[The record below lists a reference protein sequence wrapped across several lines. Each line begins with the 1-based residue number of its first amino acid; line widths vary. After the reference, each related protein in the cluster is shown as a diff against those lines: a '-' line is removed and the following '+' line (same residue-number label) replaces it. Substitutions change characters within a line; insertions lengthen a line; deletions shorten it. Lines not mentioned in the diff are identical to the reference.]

1 MTPANDAQQLDERAH
16 ENRLQ
21 ISVDDAAAIDGFNA
35 AAEAAFPTVREIDA
49 PGFEQA
55 ADINT
60 HPVGLSPRA
69 ASDPGENSTRKSLI
83 KKKLARTNLAKK
95 NLAKKSLARHVQ
107 RKSTLTERGF
117 GCIALDRPAD
127 GVNVGHALRAA
138 LGFGARMVI
147 LGGADPKINVRKLST
162 DPGRAYRHVPVL
174 EVDDIFDA
182 MPNDCTP
189 VAVEIT
195 DDAVDLVNFVHPERA
210 CYIFGPE
217 NGSISPEILEKCRLV
232 VKIPTTMSLNLGMTV
247 NIVMY
252 DRLAKSTRK
261 RNA

>member
-1 MTPANDAQQLDERAH
+1 MPR
-16 ENRLQ
+16 
-21 ISVDDAAAIDGFNA
+21 V
-35 AAEAAFPTVREIDA
+35 FP
-49 PGFEQA
+49 
-55 ADINT
+55 
-60 HPVGLSPRA
+60 
-69 ASDPGENSTRKSLI
+69 DPGENSTRKSLI
-83 KKKLARTNLAKK
+83 KKKPAKK
-95 NLAKKSLARHVQ
+95 ILAKKSLARHVQ

-117 GCIALDRPAD
+117 GCIALDRPTD

-147 LGGADPKINVRKLST
+147 LGSADPKINVQKLST

-189 VAVEIT
+189 VAVEIS
-195 DDAVDLVNFVHPERA
+195 DGAVDLINFVHPERA

-217 NGSISPEILEKCRLV
+217 NGSISPEILKKCRLV
-232 VKIPTTMSLNLGMTV
+232 VKISTTMSLNLGMTV

-252 DRLAKSTRK
+252 DRLAKMTRN
-261 RNA
+261 RNACALQGPKRLPGARNLVARNGFTAGTYLSPRR

>member
-1 MTPANDAQQLDERAH
+1 MTTPGKRKTRKNLERH
-16 ENRLQ
+16 
-21 ISVDDAAAIDGFNA
+21 V
-35 AAEAAFPTVREIDA
+35 
-49 PGFEQA
+49 
-55 ADINT
+55 
-60 HPVGLSPRA
+60 
-69 ASDPGENSTRKSLI
+69 TRKS
-83 KKKLARTNLAKK
+83 
-95 NLAKKSLARHVQ
+95 S
-107 RKSTLTERGF
+107 LTERGF
-117 GCIALDRPAD
+117 GCIALDRPTD

-138 LGFGARMVI
+138 LGFAARMVI
-147 LGGADPKINVRKLST
+147 LGGADPRINVRKLST

-195 DDAVDLVNFVHPERA
+195 DDATDLVNFIHPERA

-217 NGSISPEILEKCRLV
+217 NGSVSQEILDKCSFV

-252 DRLAKSTRK
+252 DRLAKSTRN
-261 RNA
+261 RDY